1 MALVTDMGVYGGAG
15 EILQPMLKNRFRI
28 EFFGIGAGESQN
40 ATALT
45 IQAITADRPK
55 LSFEE
60 ITLDRY
66 NSRAYIPGKHTFE
79 TTTIVFES
87 DIGGGVI
94 NTLKEQLEQQQKIIG
109 MTSKAR
115 LPPAPSGASLKFA
128 TAISQLDGDDH
139 AYEIWY
145 LEGCWIQ
152 NIDYGDLDYAAS
164 ETIKIS
170 VTLRYDHARQD
181 TSGVRDGKA
190 TGGQAGV
197 GGLAAD
203 LVNL

>member
-15 EILQPMLKNRFRI
+15 EILQPMLKNRFKI
-28 EFFGIGAGESQN
+28 EFNGIGTGGAN
-40 ATALT
+40 AAPELT

-87 DIGGGVI
+87 DIGGGVVNI
-94 NTLKEQLEQQQKIIG
+94 LKDQLEQQQKIIG
-109 MTSKAR
+109 MSSKAR
-115 LPPAPSGASLKFA
+115 LPPNPTGAGLKFA
-128 TAISQLDGDDH
+128 TKISQLDGDDH
-139 AYEIWY
+139 AYEVWY

-170 VTLRYDHARQD
+170 VTIRYDHARQD

-190 TGGQAGV
+190 TGGMASV
-197 GGLAAD
+197 GLLD
-203 LVNL
+203 S

>member
-1 MALVTDMGVYGGAG
+1 MAVVTDMGVYGNVG
-15 EILQPMLKNRFRI
+15 EILQPMLKNRFRV
-28 EFFGIGAGESQN
+28 EFRGIGESQN

-45 IQAITADRPK
+45 IQVITADRPK

-60 ITLDRY
+60 ITIDRY

-94 NTLKEQLEQQQKIIG
+94 NSLKDQLEQQQKIIG
-109 MTSKAR
+109 MSPR
-115 LPPAPSGASLKFA
+115 RLLPPSATGAALKFA
-128 TAISQLDGDDH
+128 TVISMLDGDDH

-181 TSGVRDGKA
+181 TSGVRSGKA
-190 TGGQAGV
+190 TGGQAGI

-203 LVNL
+203 LVNI